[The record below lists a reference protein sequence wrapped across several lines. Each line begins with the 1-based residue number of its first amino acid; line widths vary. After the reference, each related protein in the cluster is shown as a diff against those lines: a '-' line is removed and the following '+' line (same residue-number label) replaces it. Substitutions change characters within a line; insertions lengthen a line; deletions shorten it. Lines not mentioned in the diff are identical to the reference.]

1 MAINGRN
8 KIFIFD
14 VETLGV
20 ESNAVILSAALVH
33 FDPDKRPTYQ
43 DLLDN
48 ACFVKFNSKQQ
59 IGYGRTISKSTLEW
73 WESQHSYVKEV
84 SLVPKSTDLDAA
96 VGIKVLKDYM
106 AKFPNA
112 DKQTMWARGSLDQL
126 VIDSLCVKLG
136 VQEITGYN
144 MWRDV
149 RTAIDIL
156 YGTTNGY
163 VDIDHPLFKR
173 HEVIKHHPVHDCA
186 LDAIQLLYGKK

>member
-1 MAINGRN
+1 MAIKENS
-8 KIFIFD
+8 IFIFD

-20 ESNAVILSAALVH
+20 ESNAVVLSAALIH
-33 FDPDKRPTYQ
+33 FDPEQRPTYQ
-43 DLLDN
+43 DLLN
-48 ACFVKFNSKQQ
+48 GACFVKFNAKEQLQ
-59 IGYGRTISKSTLEW
+59 IGRTVSKSTLDW
-73 WESQHSYVKEV
+73 WKSQHEYVRKI
-84 SLVPKSTDLDAA
+84 SLDPNREDMNVENGMQKFY
-96 VGIKVLKDYM
+96 DYM
-106 AKFPNA
+106 SKFLNAKH
-112 DKQTMWARGSLDQL
+112 QTMWARGSLDQI
-126 VIDSLCVKLG
+126 VIDSLAVKFGLE
-136 VQEITGYN
+136 EITGYN

>member
-1 MAINGRN
+1 MM
-8 KIFIFD
+8 FVFD

-33 FDPDKRPTYQ
+33 FDPEKRPTYQ

-48 ACFVKFNSKQQ
+48 ACFVKFDAKEQAQ
-59 IGYGRTISKSTLEW
+59 MGRTISKSTLAW
-73 WESQHSYVKEV
+73 WKTQHEYTRKV
-84 SLVPKSTDLDAA
+84 SLDSSREDMTAENA
-96 VGIKVLKDYM
+96 IKTLYDYM
-106 AKFPNA
+106 ANYPNA
-112 DKQTMWARGSLDQL
+112 SKQTMWARGSLDQL

-136 VQEITGYN
+136 MKEITGYN

-149 RTAIDIL
+149 RTAVDIM

-163 VDIDHPLFKR
+163 VEVDHPLFKR

-186 LDAIQLLYGKK
+186 LDAMQLMYGKSL

>member
-1 MAINGRN
+1 M
-8 KIFIFD
+8 FVFD

-33 FDPDKRPTYQ
+33 FDPEKRPTYQ

-48 ACFVKFNSKQQ
+48 ACFVKFKAKEQAHN
-59 IGYGRTISKSTLEW
+59 GRTITKSTLEW
-73 WESQHSYVKEV
+73 WKTQHDYVKKV
-84 SLVPKSTDLDAA
+84 SLDPSADDVSARE
-96 VGIKVLKDYM
+96 GIETLYAYM

-126 VIDSLCVKLG
+126 AIDSLCDAIDM
-136 VQEITGYN
+136 QPITGYN

-149 RTAIDIL
+149 RTAVDIL

-163 VDIDHPLFKR
+163 VDVDHPLFRR

-186 LDAIQLLYGKK
+186 LDAMQLMYGKVT

>member
-1 MAINGRN
+1 M
-8 KIFIFD
+8 FVFD

-33 FDPDKRPTYQ
+33 FDPEKRPTYQ

-48 ACFVKFNSKQQ
+48 ACFVKFKAKEQAHN
-59 IGYGRTISKSTLEW
+59 GRTISKSTLEW
-73 WESQHSYVKEV
+73 WKTQHDYVKKV
-84 SLVPKSTDLDAA
+84 SLDPSADDVSARE
-96 VGIKVLKDYM
+96 GIETLYAYM

-126 VIDSLCVKLG
+126 AIDSLCDAIDM
-136 VQEITGYN
+136 QPITGYN

-149 RTAIDIL
+149 RTAVDIL

-163 VDIDHPLFKR
+163 VDVDHPLFRR

-186 LDAIQLLYGKK
+186 LDAMQLMYGKVT